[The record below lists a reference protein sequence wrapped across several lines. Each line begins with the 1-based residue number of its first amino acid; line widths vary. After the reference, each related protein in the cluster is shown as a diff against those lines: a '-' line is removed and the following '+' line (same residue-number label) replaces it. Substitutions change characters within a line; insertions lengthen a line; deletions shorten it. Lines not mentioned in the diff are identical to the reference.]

1 MTDNPNITNV
11 TSLENARPKGP
22 STFDVVFGMEE
33 DIQAVI
39 DYTSVLANG
48 LLDED
53 VPSDIGSGLC
63 RVACEAR
70 HAGERLKGRFEAALE
85 LARQDKRA

>member
-11 TSLENARPKGP
+11 TSIENARPKP
-22 STFDVVFGMEE
+22 SSAFYAVFGMED
-33 DIQAVI
+33 DIRAVI

-53 VPSDIGSGLC
+53 VPSDIGSGLG

-70 HAGERLKGRFEAALE
+70 QAGNRLMEQFNTALE
-85 LARQDKRA
+85 LARQEKRA